1 MTTDSDTRS
10 LCSVHHDCSV
20 PTNVG
25 ADAALEEFITRKL
38 WLLLWWN
45 RVHVIG
51 QAEIWKIDVVLVSML
66 EEREHEVTSTRWA
79 SKLDQRIQ
87 GLMPFGGLF
96 WVGIDELVDVEV
108 LGGVNLVLAWAHGPI
123 FASKGE

>member
-1 MTTDSDTRS
+1 VDHDRGVPSDICTDAT
-10 LCSVHHDCSV
+10 
-20 PTNVG
+20 
-25 ADAALEEFITRKL
+25 LEEFITREL
-38 WLLLWWN
+38 RLRFWWN

-96 WVGIDELVDVEV
+96 RVGIDELVDVEV